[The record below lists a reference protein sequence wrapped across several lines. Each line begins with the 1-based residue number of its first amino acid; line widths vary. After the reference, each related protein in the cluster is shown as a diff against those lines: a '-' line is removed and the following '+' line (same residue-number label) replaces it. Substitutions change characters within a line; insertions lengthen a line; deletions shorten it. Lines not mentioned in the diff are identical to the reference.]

1 MQKSTNE
8 NIKQSERGSM
18 GKLKTLAGQTAV
30 YGLSTIIGR
39 LLNFLL
45 VPIYTRVFI
54 PAEYGVITELYSY
67 APFLL
72 VLFSYGM
79 ETAYFRFATNEGD
92 AAKVYRTANSSL
104 FLTTLLIVSFLIL
117 LIDPISTGLEY
128 EQNQGLRLE
137 ERSRT
142 FVILKMISISV
153 NIFFNLFFL
162 VLCPYLDSTNSSLM
176 GLINLVY
183 DPGLGVEYVLISGL
197 ISSSI
202 TYLLLQLTVRDFKL
216 GFNSSLW
223 KNMLIYAL
231 PLLFAGFAGTVNEFL
246 DRSILKHFLPL
257 SEVGIY
263 GACYKLSMFM
273 TLFVQAYRFGA
284 EPFFFKQASE
294 ENAKRTYATL
304 MKFFVIVCCF
314 IFLVVTLY
322 LDLFKYFIGEDYHD
336 GLIVVPILLLANLF
350 LGIYYNLSVWYK
362 VTNNTNW
369 GAGIAILGAVI
380 TIGLNLLLI
389 PLIGYVGSAIA
400 TAVVYIVMVVI
411 AYLAGNK
418 YYPVNYPLGRI
429 FFYLL
434 LSIGL
439 YMTQLYLIEITG
451 LSFWI
456 TGSALLLTFC
466 SAAYLLERGQKILD

>member
-1 MQKSTNE
+1 
-8 NIKQSERGSM
+8 
-18 GKLKTLAGQTAV
+18 
-30 YGLSTIIGR
+30 
-39 LLNFLL
+39 
-45 VPIYTRVFI
+45 
-54 PAEYGVITELYSY
+54 
-67 APFLL
+67 
-72 VLFSYGM
+72 
-79 ETAYFRFATNEGD
+79 
-92 AAKVYRTANSSL
+92 
-104 FLTTLLIVSFLIL
+104 
-117 LIDPISTGLEY
+117 
-128 EQNQGLRLE
+128 
-137 ERSRT
+137 
-142 FVILKMISISV
+142 
-153 NIFFNLFFL
+153 
-162 VLCPYLDSTNSSLM
+162 M